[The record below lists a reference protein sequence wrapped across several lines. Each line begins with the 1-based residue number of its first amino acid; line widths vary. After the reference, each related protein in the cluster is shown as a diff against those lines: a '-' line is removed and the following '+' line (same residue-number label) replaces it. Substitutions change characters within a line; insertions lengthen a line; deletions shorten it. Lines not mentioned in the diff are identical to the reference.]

1 VEMQLE
7 GGKRNSQRE
16 NLSFLEEK
24 KGARQTIYDKINPLL
39 TNPTTFILSLPLQKG
54 SPKCVEHSLFH
65 LSNSKS

>member
-1 VEMQLE
+1 MQLE

-39 TNPTTFILSLPLQKG
+39 TNPTAFILSVPTPERK
-54 SPKCVEHSLFH
+54 P
-65 LSNSKS
+65 